1 MPNITGKIDVALA
14 LFLFII
20 FFSPDNSKGRI
31 DEVYNKK
38 TIIPTS
44 RKRRHGNGQEIK

>member
-1 MPNITGKIDVALA
+1 MPDITGKIDVALA

-20 FFSPDNSKGRI
+20 IFSPDNSKGRI

-38 TIIPTS
+38 NYNPYI
-44 RKRRHGNGQEIK
+44 